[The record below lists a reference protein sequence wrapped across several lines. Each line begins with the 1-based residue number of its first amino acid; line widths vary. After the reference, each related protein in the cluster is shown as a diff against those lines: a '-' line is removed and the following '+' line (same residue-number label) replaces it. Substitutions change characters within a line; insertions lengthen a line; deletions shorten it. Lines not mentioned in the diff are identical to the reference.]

1 MSTFTRRHIDRGLET
16 ITILNEDRLP
26 VHREVRFIDNI
37 PSDAMFI
44 RDLYIKGHRNIIL
57 SILDTPTME
66 SPFIKVY
73 NDTLGEFS
81 LRISRSLQSQI
92 VREGR
97 GRANINL
104 VIKRAKQNQSYFD
117 TSESVV
123 YKEEV

>member
-1 MSTFTRRHIDRGLET
+1 MGTITRRDIDRGLET
-16 ITILNEDRLP
+16 LTFFNEDRLL
-26 VHREVRFIDNI
+26 VRRDVRFIVDI

-44 RDLYIKGHRNIIL
+44 RDLFTKGHRNIIL

-73 NDTLGEFS
+73 NGTLGEFS

-92 VREGR
+92 VREGKST
-97 GRANINL
+97 INL

-123 YKEEV
+123 Y